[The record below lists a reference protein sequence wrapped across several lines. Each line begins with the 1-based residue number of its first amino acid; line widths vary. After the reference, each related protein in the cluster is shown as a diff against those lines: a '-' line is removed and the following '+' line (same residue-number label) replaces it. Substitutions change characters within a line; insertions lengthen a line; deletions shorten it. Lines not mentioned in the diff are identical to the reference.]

1 MMLMMVVPMM
11 MLVIF
16 LDLADMSAGSLIS
29 VPDCCECHQTPPE
42 DVVYDDD
49 YDDYIL
55 LMISLRPHQYVEK
68 VFASI
73 SSTYPGTFV
82 CPLVS
87 LSDFHSVSV
96 SEPFSVKMSLWW
108 LTWWP
113 TQIKVDMV
121 VNKEVDKV
129 ADMEVDMVADM
140 EVDKV
145 SDMVAMEE
153 VTLWWSPSPTRSP
166 P

>member
-73 SSTYPGTFV
+73 SSTYPGTSV

-96 SEPFSVKMSLWW
+96 SEPPQSVETPLR
-108 LTWWP
+108 WP
-113 TQIKVDMV
+113 I
-121 VNKEVDKV
+121 
-129 ADMEVDMVADM
+129 
-140 EVDKV
+140 
-145 SDMVAMEE
+145 
-153 VTLWWSPSPTRSP
+153 WWSAKKEEEKGGQHGVGHGGRQGG
-166 P
+166 

>member
-1 MMLMMVVPMM
+1 MLMMVVPRV

-96 SEPFSVKMSLWW
+96 SEPSQSVETTLWW
-108 LTWWP
+108 PRWRPTLWLRWWP
-113 TQIKVDMV
+113 TK
-121 VNKEVDKV
+121 N
-129 ADMEVDMVADM
+129 
-140 EVDKV
+140 
-145 SDMVAMEE
+145 
-153 VTLWWSPSPTRSP
+153 
-166 P
+166 